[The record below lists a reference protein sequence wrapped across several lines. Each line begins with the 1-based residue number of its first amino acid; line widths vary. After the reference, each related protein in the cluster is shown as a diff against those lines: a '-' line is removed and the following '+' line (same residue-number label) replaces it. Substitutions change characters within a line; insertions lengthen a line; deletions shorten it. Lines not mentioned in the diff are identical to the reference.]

1 MSDPPRPSA
10 SDPPRAE
17 PRRNPTSRGA
27 RRTPRVPTP
36 RALLEPSAR
45 ASLLWL
51 GAIMV
56 VAAALRLYRLDLS
69 PPGLNQDEALSA
81 WNSWCLWKTGRDMT
95 GQAWPVFYGHG
106 LLGTG
111 NEVTAGNLRT
121 LANTYGFVLAATDW
135 QGFSN
140 PDIGTIF
147 GFIGELSGFRKLPE
161 RSLQGV
167 LNQLVLAR
175 LMKSPTGFMSDP
187 AFIYGGTPIIDGSDV
202 FYYGISQGGIMGG
215 IGGFSGAVP
224 TLWCTLRGME
234 KDRQRSVIQNFN
246 LTTLAFTQAAYV
258 LTGMVTKEMLPV
270 FAIVA
275 PAMLVPAWLGTR
287 LYLGISAATFRK
299 IVLTALTGAG
309 IAMLAS
315 ALPALFSAR

>member
-1 MSDPPRPSA
+1 
-10 SDPPRAE
+10 
-17 PRRNPTSRGA
+17 
-27 RRTPRVPTP
+27 
-36 RALLEPSAR
+36 LEPPLAFI
-45 ASLLWL
+45 AL
-51 GAIMV
+51 GAIVAGFVQGLSGFGFALVSMSFWAWAV
-56 VAAALRLYRLDLS
+56 EPQLAAALAVFG
-69 PPGLNQDEALSA
+69 GL
-81 WNSWCLWKTGRDMT
+81 T
-95 GQAWPVFYGHG
+95 GQVINAFSVRRGFDLKVLAPFVLGG
-106 LLGTG
+106 LVGIPLGT
-111 NEVTAGNLRT
+111 VLLPLLDARLFKVV
-121 LANTYGFVLAATDW
+121 LGFVLAVWCPVMLFAD
-135 QGFSN
+135 Q
-140 PDIGTIF
+140 
-147 GFIGELSGFRKLPE
+147 LP
-161 RSLQGV
+161 RFAAGGRVADGAVGV
-167 LNQLVLAR
+167 V
-175 LMKSPTGFMSDP
+175 
-187 AFIYGGTPIIDGSDV
+187 
-202 FYYGISQGGIMGG
+202 GGIMGG